1 MMIKNKG
8 FTLIELLVSLAIIS
22 IISISLF
29 KIVNLSIENNSK
41 NDKRISAMNVA
52 QNIVEDAKYKIST
65 IDDLNRKQILDSITA
80 EGRKEVVDNVTYY
93 VDVVIMEYLDL
104 GNRNLYTIKVRV
116 GLSEDNEKNYGEIIT
131 RICEN

>member
-1 MMIKNKG
+1 MRIKNKG

-22 IISISLF
+22 IISIALF
-29 KIVNLSIENNSK
+29 RTVNLSIENNSK

-65 IDDLNRKQILDSITA
+65 IDDSNREEILASINA
-80 EGRKEVVDNVTYY
+80 KNRKEVVDNITYY
-93 VDVVIMEYLDL
+93 VDAKITKSSDI
-104 GNRNLYTIKVRV
+104 GSRKLYTIKVKV
-116 GLSEDNEKNYGEIIT
+116 GLSENDEKNYGEIIT